1 MYIIVQLIT
10 NRYVYIYVDV
20 NTKELYVKL
29 NGNQTTLNN
38 KIVLQKELID

>member
-10 NRYVYIYVDV
+10 NRYVYIYIDV

-29 NGNQTTLNN
+29 NGNQTINN

>member
-29 NGNQTTLNN
+29 NGNQTINN
-38 KIVLQKELID
+38 KIDLQKEMID

>member
-1 MYIIVQLIT
+1 VYIIVQLIT
-10 NRYVYIYVDV
+10 NRYVYIYIDV

-29 NGNQTTLNN
+29 NGNQTINN

>member
-29 NGNQTTLNN
+29 NGNQTINN